1 MSNPVFGHYEQSL
14 IAEAVEKQYGDTALY
29 SQESLNELYLR
40 LQFESFEQMS
50 ICNAAA
56 ESLYQW
62 LNNNS
67 TMSMEQAVLVSKQV
81 ELIEKLYPGLY
92 KFDIITT
99 ESHSDNERLVLVSEA
114 FNPKILMTWAIAL
127 TVILGLIRFFSSKKS
142 PATKKETTIAG
153 RLEKIEKVLGEQPKT
168 VEEVPKPTGVCTEK
182 NQTAYKLSKKQI
194 LLGSLGTLDPN
205 KDITVND
212 ILTLF
217 SGDFIRTSGYF
228 WKKQR
233 RYNVLEVFKKLDQKC
248 EELLKHLGDLDT
260 EAFKKDP
267 NNRSRESIENTD
279 FYKSVEKEIMNTL
292 FGDRSFGK
300 IVLAGSKDL
309 PEFYALTSSKV
320 SFNGVEYES
329 HDVAMR
335 TVSGDSV
342 VDALDTKQRLEL
354 YSKSEDI
361 FIADWSFSNRKE
373 NSKKRI
379 KNREEWSETQAEKYE
394 RAIASVKSIDKVIKA
409 TEEDSN
415 DSNKNLNTVTTL
427 VRFYHNHKS
436 SILKRYMEL
445 DIHELDFENA
455 YLGILEHVLTYDRD
469 VVEI

>member
-1 MSNPVFGHYEQSL
+1 MSNPVFAHYEQSL
-14 IAEAVEKQYGDTALY
+14 IAEAVEKQYGTIALY

-40 LQFESFEQMS
+40 LQFESFEQMV

-92 KFDIITT
+92 QFDIITT

-142 PATKKETTIAG
+142 PAIKKETTIAG
-153 RLEKIEKVLGEQPKT
+153 KLEKIEKVLGKQPKT
-168 VEEVPKPTGVCTEK
+168 VEEVPKPTGICTEK

-217 SGDFIRTSGYF
+217 NGNFIRNSGYF
-228 WKKQR
+228 WKKLR
-233 RYNVLEVFKKLDQKC
+233 RYNILEVFKGLDKKC

-300 IVLAGSKDL
+300 IVLVGSKDL
-309 PEFYALTSSKV
+309 PDFYALTSSKV
-320 SFNGVEYES
+320 SFNGAEYES
-329 HDVAMR
+329 HDVAMQSV
-335 TVSGDSV
+335 TGDCI
-342 VDALDTKQRLEL
+342 VDALDTKQRLDL
-354 YSKSEDI
+354 YNRSKDI

-379 KNREEWSETQAEKYE
+379 QNREDWSDAQAKEYE
-394 RAIASVKSIDKVIKA
+394 RAIASVKGLDKVIRA
-409 TEEDSN
+409 TEEDN
-415 DSNKNLNTVTTL
+415 TDSDKNLKTVTTL
-427 VRFYHNHKS
+427 IRFYHNQKS

-455 YLGILEHVLTYDRD
+455 YLELLEHALTYDRD
-469 VVEI
+469 VIEI